1 MLSVLL
7 LSASK
12 ALPAALLYSVLGLLG
27 CGMKDDASR
36 VVGASDP
43 KPVQKQ
49 AKSAA
54 SVSRRQPSAPKAVC
68 TLTNDTLAGQPFGA
82 EPTVEE
88 LLRAGAKVS
97 ARKPFANLH
106 VAGQMDTIL
115 TLRHQGNQF
124 EFYRTFEK
132 DLLRQAVITNFRPS
146 YGQRLRATLTEST
159 RQNGGPCNQL
169 RIRDTERA
177 NNVSATFTA
186 GQPSVAHVQPYW
198 D

>member
-1 MLSVLL
+1 MLSALL

-12 ALPAALLYSVLGLLG
+12 GLPAVLLYSALGLLS
-27 CGMKDDASR
+27 CGPGDNSQ
-36 VVGASDP
+36 VVATSEP
-43 KPVQKQ
+43 KP
-49 AKSAA
+49 AKRPPAA
-54 SVSRRQPSAPKAVC
+54 KAPQRPAATPKAVC

-82 EPTVEE
+82 EPTVAE

-97 ARKPFANLH
+97 SRKPFANLH
-106 VAGQMDTIL
+106 VAGQTDTIL
-115 TLRHQGNQF
+115 VLRHQGNQF

-132 DLLRQAVITNFRPS
+132 DLLRLAIITNFRPS
-146 YGQRLRATLTEST
+146 YGQRLRFTLTESA

>member
-1 MLSVLL
+1 MLSTLF

-12 ALPAALLYSVLGLLG
+12 ALPAALLYSALGLLG
-27 CGMKDDASR
+27 CGMEDTSR
-36 VVGASDP
+36 MVGASDP
-43 KPVQKQ
+43 KPVQRQQ
-49 AKSAA
+49 AKPA
-54 SVSRRQPSAPKAVC
+54 VRKQPSAPKAVC

-88 LLRAGAKVS
+88 LMRAGAKVS
-97 ARKPFANLH
+97 SRKPFANLH

-186 GQPSVAHVQPYW
+186 GQPSVARVQPYW